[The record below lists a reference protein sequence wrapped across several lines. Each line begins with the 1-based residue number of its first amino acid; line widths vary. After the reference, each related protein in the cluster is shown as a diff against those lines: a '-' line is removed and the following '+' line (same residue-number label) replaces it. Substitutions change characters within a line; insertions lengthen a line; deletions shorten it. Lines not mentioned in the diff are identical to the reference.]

1 MISPASVG
9 SASSSYPLTETSAAA
24 SKNCFQ
30 NYTSRS
36 AYLCAW
42 TRGLGGR
49 TLAPSHTLRDCSAYR
64 STTGRQAVAMRWQRM
79 KLWSISCRHSVI
91 ACSSRSSRSKSVVD
105 ILVYALGYIGVGQPW
120 TRWISFVLT
129 SDSLAS
135 FQRSRNICNSLA

>member
-1 MISPASVG
+1 VISPASVG

-105 ILVYALGYIGVGQPW
+105 ILVYALGYIGVGNLGRVGYPSCLPQ
-120 TRWISFVLT
+120 TVLRQVT
-129 SDSLAS
+129 VST
-135 FQRSRNICNSLA
+135 ICNSLA